1 MGNFAEVLSEPI
13 VPFVVLL
20 LVILSVPI
28 LFERLKLPGLIG
40 LLVAGVFLGPYGLK
54 ILSTELPMMK
64 LLSDIGLLYLMFVAG
79 LEVDIKQFKRQKN
92 RSLGF
97 GFLTFAIPLS
107 AGILVGRLF
116 GWDWNASVLIG
127 SLLASHTLLAYPI
140 ISRLGVVNNQ
150 AVIVTIGAT
159 IFTDIGALLVLAVC
173 IAVHAGDFSIANLA
187 ALILALGIYT
197 AVVLFGFD
205 WLGRLF
211 FNQIGK
217 EEGNQFLFVLL
228 VVFLASL
235 GAQLIGVEKIIGA
248 FLAGLA
254 INEVVGEGAVKE
266 KVVFVGSVL
275 FIPIFFVD
283 LGLLI
288 DLQGFLKSILS
299 FAFPATIVFALL
311 GSKFLAAFFSKL
323 IYKYTTQELLTMWS
337 LSIPQV
343 GATLAAALVGYKA
356 ELINEE
362 VLNSVIV
369 LLLVTATVGPII
381 TSRVAVGLS
390 TSSSTEPHTEP
401 DFNSWETPSLDQIFT
416 VVVPV
421 YNPHTERHL
430 IEMAALF
437 AKGHSGQIIPLAITV
452 PHASNM
458 DIPELDTAL
467 KRGQLL
473 LKKAEELATLLQVS
487 CQSLLRIDDSTAQG
501 IVRASRE
508 QKANLIVMGWG
519 RRRGFQARLFGNVID
534 GVLWDAHCPVAVSRL
549 LIEPQQIQRV
559 LVPVENLGEET
570 ARLLKFAQALG
581 NSGLSITVLHLCDR
595 STSDKNMVL
604 IQSQLTKLTEQK
616 SQTNAAKI
624 EIEVRRG
631 VDIVRQ
637 ILLASESTDLVVL
650 RATRYRTAAGLAV
663 SDITNQLLE
672 HLSCSVIMLGEPQ
685 YLRGFS

>member
-1 MGNFAEVLSEPI
+1 MGNFAEVLAEPI
-13 VPFVVLL
+13 VPFAVLL
-20 LVILSVPI
+20 LVILTVPI

-40 LLVAGVFLGPYGLK
+40 LLVAGVLLGPYGLK

-79 LEVDIKQFKRQKN
+79 LEVDIKQFKRRKD
-92 RSLGF
+92 RSMGF

-116 GWDWNASVLIG
+116 GWDWNASILIG

-140 ISRLGVVNNQ
+140 ISKLGVVNNE

-159 IFTDIGALLVLAVC
+159 IFTDIGSLLVLAVC
-173 IAVHAGDFSIANLA
+173 IAVHAGDFSIANMA
-187 ALILALGIYT
+187 ALILALAIYT

-211 FNQIGK
+211 FNKIGK

-254 INEVVGEGAVKE
+254 VNEVVGEGAVKE

-323 IYKYTTQELLTMWS
+323 LYKYTNQELLTMWS

-356 ELINEE
+356 QLINEE

-369 LLLVTATVGPII
+369 LLLVTATLGPII
-381 TSRVAVGLS
+381 TSRVAVGLPL
-390 TSSSTEPHTEP
+390 SSAEPHIEP
-401 DFNSWETPSLDQIFT
+401 DFEVGETLPLAQTFT

-421 YNPHTERHL
+421 YNPSTERNL

-452 PHASNM
+452 PHGGNM
-458 DIPELDTAL
+458 DVPELETAL
-467 KRGQLL
+467 KKGELL
-473 LKKAEELATLLQVS
+473 LEKAKELATTLQVS
-487 CQSLLRIDDSTAQG
+487 CQSLLRIDDSISQG
-501 IVRASRE
+501 IVRAARE

-519 RRRGFQARLFGNVID
+519 RRRGFQARLFGNLID
-534 GVLWDAHCPVAVSRL
+534 GVLWDTHCPVAVSRL

-570 ARLLKFAQALG
+570 VRLLKFAEALG
-581 NSGLSITVLHLCDR
+581 NSGLSITILHLCDR
-595 STSDKNMVL
+595 STSDKGMIW
-604 IQSQLTKLTEQK
+604 IQSQLAKLTEEK
-616 SQTNAAKI
+616 TATNAARI

-631 VDIVRQ
+631 HDIVRQ
-637 ILLASESTDLVVL
+637 ILTASESADLVVL

-663 SDITNQLLE
+663 SDITNQLLDR
-672 HLSCSVIMLGEPQ
+672 LTCSVVMLGEPPHIREF
-685 YLRGFS
+685 Y